1 MVKKENM
8 KNLKSE
14 IQNPLMKWDALNKRL
29 YQQILLDKLN
39 SLDKN
44 IYLDP

>member
-14 IQNPLMKWDALNKRL
+14 IQNPLMKWDALNKKA
-29 YQQILLDKLN
+29 IPT
-39 SLDKN
+39 N
-44 IYLDP
+44 IVGYT